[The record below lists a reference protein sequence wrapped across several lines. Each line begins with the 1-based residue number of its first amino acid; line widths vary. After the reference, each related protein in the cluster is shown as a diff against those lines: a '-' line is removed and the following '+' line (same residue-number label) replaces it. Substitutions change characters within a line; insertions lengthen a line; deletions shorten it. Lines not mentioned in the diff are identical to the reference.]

1 MSRNPGALRLLGLAV
16 FAVLL
21 VALIAGCGG
30 GGSSSSSTATETS
43 EAAGGESEAKET
55 ASAEESESSSDAE
68 GSPIKYMTI
77 VPLSGNNVTY
87 PAEGAAA
94 EATVANINAEG
105 GIAGHPIELHVC
117 DDKNDPNEASKC
129 AREAVEEKAVG
140 VVGSFSLFG
149 ENVMSVLNGAGIP
162 YVSPCCASSHGEL
175 TDPNSFITSSG
186 ALISTGTG
194 VAAGEKYKN
203 VSLVMTE
210 SPYSEF
216 TKQLVEAGLKYAG
229 YKGSLKTIEVPG
241 AATDYAG
248 TVAEATE
255 GTDAIILALG
265 QQQALAFLPA
275 LKQAGATQKLI
286 GIGGNSLAKSVIEK
300 NPEITEGATIVDYY
314 PPITDPAWKPFVT
327 AWEKYATP
335 DQQKSDDISL
345 LGAETTWIGYNIAKQ
360 VGEEIEGEITSSSF
374 LEALQKA
381 SKVET
386 GGVTPPIDFTKPFP
400 SPELSALYNTS
411 VTFEEVKNGE
421 ITWPDE
427 EFHDMGPA
435 YLKAQQ

>member
-1 MSRNPGALRLLGLAV
+1 VRSVPPEAPFDLVLVDPPYDLPDAALR
-16 FAVLL
+16 VLL
-21 VALIAGCGG
+21 ERL
-30 GGSSSSSTATETS
+30 
-43 EAAGGESEAKET
+43 
-55 ASAEESESSSDAE
+55 D
-68 GSPIKYMTI
+68 
-77 VPLSGNNVTY
+77 
-87 PAEGAAA
+87 
-94 EATVANINAEG
+94 
-105 GIAGHPIELHVC
+105 
-117 DDKNDPNEASKC
+117 
-129 AREAVEEKAVG
+129 
-140 VVGSFSLFG
+140 
-149 ENVMSVLNGAGIP
+149 
-162 YVSPCCASSHGEL
+162 
-175 TDPNSFITSSG
+175 
-186 ALISTGTG
+186 
-194 VAAGEKYKN
+194 
-203 VSLVMTE
+203 
-210 SPYSEF
+210 
-216 TKQLVEAGLKYAG
+216 EAGWL
-229 YKGSLKTIEVPG
+229 
-241 AATDYAG
+241 
-248 TVAEATE
+248 
-255 GTDAIILALG
+255 
-265 QQQALAFLPA
+265 
-275 LKQAGATQKLI
+275 
-286 GIGGNSLAKSVIEK
+286 
-300 NPEITEGATIVDYY
+300 TEGATIVDYY

>member
-1 MSRNPGALRLLGLAV
+1 MSRNPGALRLLGLAA

-30 GGSSSSSTATETS
+30 GGSSSSSTAS
-43 EAAGGESEAKET
+43 EATGGEAATTET
-55 ASAEESESSSDAE
+55 ASAEESGSSSGAE
-68 GSPIKYMTI
+68 GSPIKFMTI
-77 VPLSGNNVTY
+77 VPLSGNNITY

-94 EATVANINAEG
+94 EATVASINAEG

-117 DDKNDPNEASKC
+117 DDKNDPNEATKC

-140 VVGSFSLFG
+140 VVGSYSLFG
-149 ENVMSVLNGAGIP
+149 ENIMSVLSAANIP

-186 ALISTGTG
+186 ALISAGTG

-203 VSLVMTE
+203 VSFVLTE

-216 TKQLVEAGLKYAG
+216 GKELVEDGLKAAG
-229 YKGSLKTIEVPG
+229 YKGTLKTIEVPG

-255 GTDAIILALG
+255 GTDAIILGLG
-265 QQQALAFLPA
+265 QQQSLAFLPA

-314 PPITDPAWKPFVT
+314 PPITNAAWKPFVD

-374 LEALQKA
+374 LEALEKA

-400 SPELSALYNTS
+400 SPEFSALYNTS

-427 EFHDMGPA
+427 EFHDMGPV
-435 YLKAQQ
+435 YLEAQK